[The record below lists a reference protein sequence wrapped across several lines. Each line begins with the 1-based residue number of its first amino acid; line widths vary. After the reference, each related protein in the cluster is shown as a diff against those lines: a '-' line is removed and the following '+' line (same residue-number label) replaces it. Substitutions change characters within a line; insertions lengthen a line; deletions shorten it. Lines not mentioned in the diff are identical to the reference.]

1 MRPSHLNRAGSG
13 WPLGRHFSWP
23 LILALAWILTGTP
36 TNAQVVINEV
46 LVNNVSTAPLSAFPA
61 YFPDYVELY
70 NTTTGDIDLSAGW
83 SLSTKKTPNPAS
95 FKDLFYFPPGSVI
108 PAQSHLLV
116 FFDGSTNLPG
126 IHTSF
131 TVGGTNVLFTLKRTG
146 DDVLLFNG
154 GAKVDSISF
163 GPQIPGYSIGRF
175 PDFTGAF
182 TLNIPTPCGGTIPC
196 QPNSIASF
204 LPPPAVSNQFTLKI
218 NEWLATNSAGATKD
232 WFEIYNPSNNI
243 VELSGLVFTDNHPAQ
258 AATLRAVPPLSYI
271 APLGFVQYFASG
283 SEVAPDEVKFSL
295 SSSNGDEIWMFAADR
310 TTVIDRVA
318 STLIQQRDVSQG
330 RVPDG
335 AATIITLPS
344 LSPTTNNF
352 GGVPEVI
359 ISEVLTH
366 TDPPL
371 EDAVELQ
378 NMTNAPVNI
387 GNWWLSNDPD
397 RPKKFRIPANTVL
410 QPGAFIVFYEQR
422 GNPGV
427 PGFNHSGTGNYPDF
441 TLNSAHGDVVY
452 LSTGDA
458 NGTLTGYRRN
468 ISVDSS
474 ENGVSFGRHVNSE
487 GKVDFVPMKTL
498 SFGTAIR
505 ASDPGTPNNLSIFR
519 SGTGATNSA
528 PKVGPVVINEIY
540 FHPPGIIS
548 GTNVLDNSID
558 EFIELFNVTTAPVLL
573 YDPNLYFDDNGLQLP
588 AHTRYADGRTNTWRI
603 GGGVSYEFP
612 PDNVSLGAGQF
623 LLIVNFDP
631 TNTPVLYAFTN
642 KFKISGV
649 PARVQIFGPY
659 KGKLSNSGASVD
671 LFKPDP
677 PQGPQHPDFRYVPYI
692 PVDRVKYSDRAP
704 WPANT
709 DGTTNSLQ
717 RISSY
722 DYGDEP
728 MNWRGANATPGRFNT
743 PLGIEAPTIAIQP
756 VPHNVSAG
764 SLVSF
769 TVSARGGG
777 LHYQWSFNQTDLLDA
792 TNSVLRFV
800 NVSTNQSG
808 PCQVVI
814 TNVAGAVT
822 SVVAQL
828 TVTPSKP
835 DSIRPTVATT
845 SPSTAVVPQDS
856 MLVRGVASDNIGVY
870 SVFYSVNGS
879 AFNSATGSVT
889 WSAWGIPGPV
899 VLNPGTNVVKAYSL
913 DHAGNHSLTN
923 IRSYFHSVPV
933 PLTLSTNGRGTIT
946 GATNQ
951 QRFDVGRNLTL
962 TALPAP
968 GMVFSNWVVT
978 TNLTLA
984 SVSPSPALTVMMQ
997 SNLAVTASFVT
1008 NPYVRVMGNFN
1019 GIFYDTNDVLH
1030 GRAGSF
1036 TLSLTDRG
1044 TYTATLLGDGR
1055 RLSAAGRFDLDGRAT
1070 NRIVRPGTNA
1080 ITVIWG
1086 ADFHGTDRIIGT
1098 VSDGT
1103 WTAQLEGD
1111 RAVFNAKTNPCPK
1124 AGKYTFVIPGTP
1136 GQTLSP
1142 EGDSFGTALIDS
1154 NGIVSM
1160 TFSLA
1165 DNTPAVLKVPLS
1177 KNAEWPIYVPLYLNK
1192 GSLLAWVHFTNGIA
1206 SDFEGNS
1213 FWFKP
1218 ALPMAKYYPAG
1229 FLHPNSQ
1236 TLNGSRYLPP
1246 VGLTN
1251 RILSFTNGLVILN
1264 GNNLSSAFTNAIIL
1278 GPGSRVTN
1286 ASPNKL
1292 SVSFTLPTGLF
1303 QGTFSPAGSTQTV
1316 SFSGAVLQKT
1326 TNASGYF
1333 LGTNQSGRVEIDAAP

>member
-1 MRPSHLNRAGSG
+1 MRPLHLFRVGPV
-13 WPLGRHFSWP
+13 WRLWRHFSWV
-23 LILALAWILTGTP
+23 LIVVLALVWAS
-36 TNAQVVINEV
+36 AARSQVVINEV
-46 LVNNVSTAPLSAFPA
+46 LANNVSNAPFAAFPA

-70 NTTTGDIDLSAGW
+70 NTTASDINLAAGW
-83 SLSTKKTPNPAS
+83 SLSTKRTPNAAS

-131 TVGGTNVLFTLKRTG
+131 TVGGTNIVFTLKRTG

-154 GAKVDSISF
+154 NTKVDSISF
-163 GPQIPGYSIGRF
+163 GPQIPGYSIGRI
-175 PDFTGAF
+175 PDFNGTF
-182 TLNIPTPCGGTIPC
+182 TLNIPSPCGGTIAC
-196 QPNSIASF
+196 QPNSVASF
-204 LPPPAVSNQFTLKI
+204 LPAPGVSNQFTLKI

-232 WFEIYNPSNNI
+232 WFELYNPSNRI
-243 VELSGLVFTDNHPAQ
+243 VELSGLVFTDNHPTQ

-283 SEVAPDEVKFSL
+283 SEIASDEVKFSL
-295 SSSNGDEIWMFAADR
+295 SSTSGDEIWIFAADR
-310 TTVIDRVA
+310 TTVIDKVA
-318 STLIQQRDVSQG
+318 STLIQQRDISQG
-330 RVPDG
+330 RLPDG
-335 AATIITLPS
+335 AATIISLPS
-344 LSPTTNNF
+344 LSPKANNF
-352 GGVPEVI
+352 GNIPEVTI
-359 ISEVLTH
+359 NEVLTH

-371 EDAVELQ
+371 EDAIELQ
-378 NMTNAPVNI
+378 NVTNAPVNI

-397 RPKKFRIPANTVL
+397 RPKKFRIPANTIL
-410 QPGAFIVFYEQR
+410 PPGAFVVFYEQR
-422 GNPGV
+422 GNPDV

-441 TLNSAHGDVVY
+441 TLDSAHGDVVY
-452 LSTGDA
+452 LSKGDA
-458 NGTLTGYRRN
+458 NGDLTGYRRN

-474 ENGVSFGRHVNSE
+474 ENGVSFGRHINSQ
-487 GKVDFVPMKTL
+487 GGVDFVPMKTL
-498 SFGTAIR
+498 SFGTAIQ
-505 ASDPGTPNNLSIFR
+505 ASDPGTPANLSIFR
-519 SGTGATNSA
+519 TGTGATNSA

-540 FHPPGIIS
+540 FHPPDIIT
-548 GTNVLDNSID
+548 GTNVLDNSLD

-573 YDPNLYFDDNGLQLP
+573 YDPNFYFDNNGLKLP
-588 AHTRYADGRTNTWRI
+588 PNTLYADGRTNTWRI

-612 PDNVSLGAGQF
+612 PDNVSLAAGQF
-623 LLIVNFDP
+623 LLLVNFDP
-631 TNTPVLYAFTN
+631 TNTPVLHAFTN

-649 PARVQIFGPY
+649 PTRVQVFGPY
-659 KGKLSNSGASVD
+659 KGKLSNGGASVD

-743 PLGIEAPTIAIQP
+743 PLGIEAPTISVQP
-756 VPHNVSAG
+756 APHTVSAG
-764 SLVSF
+764 STTTF
-769 TVSARGGG
+769 TVLARGGG
-777 LHYQWSFNQTDLLDA
+777 LHYQWSFNQTELVNA
-792 TNSVLRFV
+792 TNSMLRLI
-800 NVSTNQSG
+800 NLSTNQSG
-808 PCQVVI
+808 LCQVVI

-828 TVTPSKP
+828 TVTPANP

-845 SPSTAVVPQDS
+845 SPSTSIVPQDS
-856 MLVRGVASDNIGVY
+856 MLIRGSASDNIGVY
-870 SVFYSVNGS
+870 SVLYSINDS

-889 WSAWGIPGPV
+889 WSVWGVPGPV
-899 VLNPGTNVVKAYSL
+899 FLNPGTNVVRAFSV

-923 IRSYFHSVPV
+923 VRSYFHSVPV
-933 PLTLSTNGRGTIT
+933 PLTLSINGRGTIA

-984 SVSPSPALTVMMQ
+984 SVHTAPSLIVMME
-997 SNLAVTASFVT
+997 SNLAVTANFVT
-1008 NPYVRVMGNFN
+1008 NPYVRVAGQFN
-1019 GIFYDTNDVLH
+1019 GIFYDTNDVLP
-1030 GRAGSF
+1030 GSAGSF

-1044 TYTATLLGDGR
+1044 TYTASLLGAGR
-1055 RLSAAGRFDLDGRAT
+1055 RLSVAGRFDLDGRAT
-1070 NRIVRPGTNA
+1070 NRILRLGTNA

-1086 ADFHGTDRIIGT
+1086 ADFHGTDRIVGT
-1098 VSDGT
+1098 VSDGS

-1124 AGKYTFVIPGTP
+1124 VGRYTFIIPGTP
-1136 GQTLSP
+1136 GQTLTP
-1142 EGDSFGTALIDS
+1142 GGNSFGTALIDS

-1165 DNTPAVLKVPLS
+1165 DKTPAVLKVPLS
-1177 KNAEWPIYVPLYLNK
+1177 KNAEWPVYVPLYLNK
-1192 GSLLAWVHFTNGIA
+1192 GSLLAWVHFTNGIS

-1213 FWFKP
+1213 YWFKP
-1218 ALPMAKYYPAG
+1218 ALPTAKYYPAG

-1236 TLNGSRYLPP
+1236 TLSGSRYLPP

-1251 RILSFTNGLVILN
+1251 RILTFTNGLVILN
-1264 GNNLSSAFTNAIIL
+1264 GNNLSTALTNAIIL

-1286 ASPNKL
+1286 AGPNKL
-1292 SVSFTLPTGLF
+1292 SVSFALPTGLF
-1303 QGTFSPAGSTQTV
+1303 QGTFSTAGSTQIV
-1316 SFSGAVLQKT
+1316 SFSGAVLQKS
-1326 TNASGYF
+1326 TNALGFF
-1333 LGTNQSGRVEIDAAP
+1333 LGTNQSGRVEINAAP